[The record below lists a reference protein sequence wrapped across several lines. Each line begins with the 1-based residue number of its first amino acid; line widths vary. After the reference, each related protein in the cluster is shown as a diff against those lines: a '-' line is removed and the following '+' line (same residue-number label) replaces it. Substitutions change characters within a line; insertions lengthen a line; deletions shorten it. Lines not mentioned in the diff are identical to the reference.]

1 MYVSTPGTRVACL
14 PMEIPSSG
22 VGVGRDVETARRT
35 FAPRSTTVRRV
46 WRATAVRTGPG
57 AAAKALETRAEAVRQ
72 QMDGV
77 HRSLRLEKVVK
88 TGPFSAR
95 STAFFALIFCA
106 RTPRG
111 TRSPSDGLTTRSGAQ
126 RGDEIEITLTPGLA
140 PGYAFLIGLNWL
152 KRTKR
157 RFCHT
162 PAATGAQ
169 NPGPCTR
176 PHGPLN
182 MCRLFDPVAHLL
194 KATRGASAQL

>member
-1 MYVSTPGTRVACL
+1 
-14 PMEIPSSG
+14 MEIPSSG

-57 AAAKALETRAEAVRQ
+57 AAAKASETRAEAGRQ

-77 HRSLRLEKVVK
+77 HRSFEKVVK

-140 PGYAFLIGLNWL
+140 SASALLIGSREQRGDFATPLQ
-152 KRTKR
+152 R
-157 RFCHT
+157 RALRI
-162 PAATGAQ
+162 PGLARGPTG
-169 NPGPCTR
+169 
-176 PHGPLN
+176 
-182 MCRLFDPVAHLL
+182 LL
-194 KATRGASAQL
+194 ICAGYSTQSPTF

>member
-57 AAAKALETRAEAVRQ
+57 AAAKASETRAEAGRQ

-77 HRSLRLEKVVK
+77 HRSFEKVVK

-140 PGYAFLIGLNWL
+140 SASALLIGSRAGGTVN
-152 KRTKR
+152 
-157 RFCHT
+157 
-162 PAATGAQ
+162 GAPNGQ
-169 NPGPCTR
+169 YP
-176 PHGPLN
+176 
-182 MCRLFDPVAHLL
+182 RL
-194 KATRGASAQL
+194 